1 MDAEQ
6 VGTFAKDLCEILT
19 KPRMNK
25 TDLFGK
31 IFEIFEY
38 DAHHEFAG
46 EFWKSVATRQCNTNT
61 VAGLLTNK
69 LYTKSKWLYDSAKDQ
84 YLQQDMASLLFL
96 DLLLH
101 LVEQL
106 RKKCKYKITF
116 LDKITFLENFS
127 SLVGKSDEATIL
139 NVSIDNLEY
148 FMLTTP
154 DNTYKIKRTIR
165 DINYAFIKLE
175 QPRSGNYSLNHVCT
189 SFCRGLINQYYRRDV
204 DNDEFNRLFEIEQ
217 TLLENPSQEN
227 MPPNIRLITPDE
239 LENITTK
246 SKGPIYIGQQGP
258 KRQLHTSQLL
268 AELHDE
274 RYNTASNRYMTHE
287 GQPVTSVR
295 GEYKPICPFD
305 PVCYQRAASHNAHF
319 RHPSRETRLP
329 DGGKAADGGRKR
341 RTTKNKHHRHRP
353 STRRTTRRRIS
364 SNRRTRRH
372 ATHTR
377 RN

>member
-1 MDAEQ
+1 MDAEK

-19 KPRMNK
+19 KSRMNK
-25 TDLFGK
+25 KDLFVK

-46 EFWKSVATRQCNTNT
+46 EFWKSVATRPCNTNT
-61 VAGLLTNK
+61 VAELLTNK
-69 LYTKSKWLYDSAKDQ
+69 LYTKSKWLYDSDKDQ

-106 RKKCKYKITF
+106 RKKYRGEF
-116 LDKITFLENFS
+116 TFLENFS

-154 DNTYKIKRTIR
+154 DNKDKIKRTIR
-165 DINYAFIKLE
+165 DINDAFIKLE

-189 SFCRGLINQYYRRDV
+189 SFCRGLINEHSGRKV
-204 DNDEFNRLFEIEQ
+204 DNHEFNQLFEIEQ
-217 TLLENPSQEN
+217 TLLENPRQEN
-227 MPPNIRLITPDE
+227 MPPNIRLITPEE
-239 LENITTK
+239 LENLMTK
-246 SKGPIYIGQQGP
+246 SKGQIYIGESGP
-258 KRQLHTSQLL
+258 KRQLPTSILL
-268 AELHDE
+268 AKLHDPI
-274 RYNTASNRYMTHE
+274 YDVSGKYMTVE
-287 GQPVTSVR
+287 YQPVKPVR
-295 GEYKPICPFD
+295 GVDKPI
-305 PVCYQRAASHNAHF
+305 YS
-319 RHPSRETRLP
+319 P

-341 RTTKNKHHRHRP
+341 RTTKNKYHRHRP
-353 STRRTTRRRIS
+353 STRRSKRRRLS
-364 SNRRTRRH
+364 SNRRTQRH
-372 ATHTR
+372 HRTRTR

>member
-19 KPRMNK
+19 KSRMNK

-46 EFWKSVATRQCNTNT
+46 EFWKSVATRPCNTNT

-106 RKKCKYKITF
+106 QKKR
-116 LDKITFLENFS
+116 KITFLENFS
-127 SLVGKSDEATIL
+127 SLVGQSDEATIL

-154 DNTYKIKRTIR
+154 DNKDKIKRTIR

-189 SFCRGLINQYYRRDV
+189 SFCRGLINNHFKRKV
-204 DNDEFNRLFEIEQ
+204 DNDEFIRLFEIEQ
-217 TLLENPSQEN
+217 TLLENPRQEN
-227 MPPNIRLITPDE
+227 MPRNIRLITPEE
-239 LENITTK
+239 LENLMTK
-246 SKGPIYIGQQGP
+246 SKGQIYIGESGP
-258 KRQLHTSQLL
+258 KRQLPTSLLL
-268 AELHDE
+268 AKLHDPI
-274 RYNTASNRYMTHE
+274 YDVSGKYMTVKD
-287 GQPVTSVR
+287 QSVKPVR
-295 GEYKPICPFD
+295 GVDKPICRYD
-305 PVCYQRAASHNAHF
+305 PKCYRTNEFHNADF
-319 RHPSRETRLP
+319 RNPSRETRPP

-341 RTTKNKHHRHRP
+341 RTTKNKYHRHRP
-353 STRRTTRRRIS
+353 STRRTKRRRLS
-364 SNRRTRRH
+364 SNRRTRHHR
-372 ATHTR
+372 TRTR